1 MVSQDTTESI
11 VYKSRMIYV
20 DGVPISAGSS
30 SQDDDVLA
38 FLMKHPTLVS
48 VSHSF
53 RAIPERKFSASEE
66 SNTEESSGKA
76 VYVFQR
82 EYATVD
88 PAHVD
93 LVGTDEATTC
103 LGLVIRNRRNRITS
117 VAHMDSL
124 DVVDVGFTQ
133 MLSLAVK
140 HDIDDIFDVH
150 LVGAFNDASP
160 QTMNHGTRSTKST
173 KLDGYSFPLCQK
185 IIQTLEQS
193 SINFHIQTL
202 HVLDH
207 NTRWDS
213 QGNAYP
219 IFHGLLVEP
228 STGSVNPASF
238 DKTSRCPDEIVRRI
252 RLTASFEDP
261 SCKGRLLETYD
272 TLTDRI
278 MIAPFSWTRRQ
289 ISIAFMLRRL
299 SDSEILLS
307 CSTSP
312 SAEGPDF
319 VENQRRQ
326 CEYVVEHPDSRKVF
340 PLNQPHVF
348 ERTPTGG
355 WRRLQI

>member
-1 MVSQDTTESI
+1 
-11 VYKSRMIYV
+11 MIYV
-20 DGVPISAGSS
+20 DGLPISSS
-30 SQDDDVLA
+30 LQDDDALA
-38 FLMKHPTLVS
+38 VLMKHPTLVS
-48 VSHSF
+48 VSDSF
-53 RAIPERKFSASEE
+53 RAISERKFSASEE
-66 SNTEESSGKA
+66 SNVERSTSKA

-93 LVGTDEATTC
+93 LIGTDEATTC
-103 LGLVIRNRRNRITS
+103 LGIVIRNRRNGMTS
-117 VAHMDSL
+117 VAHMDSP
-124 DVVDVGFTQ
+124 DVVDIGFTQ
-133 MLSLAVK
+133 MSLALK
-140 HDIDDIFDVH
+140 RNISDIFDVH

-160 QTMNHGTRSTKST
+160 QSTNHGTKS
-173 KLDGYSFPLCQK
+173 KKRANLDGYSFSLCHK
-185 IIQTLEQS
+185 IIQTLEKS
-193 SINFHIQTL
+193 SINFHIQLL

-219 IFHGLLVEP
+219 IFHGFLVEP
-228 STGSVNPASF
+228 FTGSVNPASF
-238 DKTSRCPDEIVRRI
+238 DKTSRCPDEILRRI

-261 SCKGRLLETYD
+261 SCKGRLPETYD

-278 MIAPFSWTRRQ
+278 IISPFSWTRRQ
-289 ISIAFMLRRL
+289 ISVAFMLRHL
-299 SDSEILLS
+299 SDTEILLS

-326 CEYVVEHPDSRKVF
+326 CEYVVEHPDLRKVF

-348 ERTPTGG
+348 ERTPNGG
-355 WRRLQI
+355 WRMLQK

>member
-1 MVSQDTTESI
+1 M
-11 VYKSRMIYV
+11 
-20 DGVPISAGSS
+20 
-30 SQDDDVLA
+30 
-38 FLMKHPTLVS
+38 
-48 VSHSF
+48 
-53 RAIPERKFSASEE
+53 
-66 SNTEESSGKA
+66 
-76 VYVFQR
+76 
-82 EYATVD
+82 
-88 PAHVD
+88 
-93 LVGTDEATTC
+93 
-103 LGLVIRNRRNRITS
+103 TS
-117 VAHMDSL
+117 VAHMDSP
-124 DVVDVGFTQ
+124 DVVDIGFTQ

-140 HDIDDIFDVH
+140 HNVDDIFDVY

-160 QTMNHGTRSTKST
+160 QSRNHGIKSR
-173 KLDGYSFPLCQK
+173 KLLNLDGYSFPLCQK
-185 IIQTLEQS
+185 IIQTLEKS
-193 SINFHIQTL
+193 SIKFHIQLL

-219 IFHGLLVEP
+219 IFHGFLVEP

-238 DKTSRCPDEIVRRI
+238 DKKSRCPDEIVRRI

-261 SCKGRLLETYD
+261 SLKGKLLETYD
-272 TLTDRI
+272 TLTDQI
-278 MIAPFSWTRRQ
+278 IISPFSWTTRQ
-289 ISIAFMLRRL
+289 ISVAFMLRHL

-348 ERTPTGG
+348 ERMPNGG
-355 WRRLQI
+355 WRRLQK

>member
-1 MVSQDTTESI
+1 
-11 VYKSRMIYV
+11 MIYV
-20 DGVPISAGSS
+20 GGVPVTVDDST
-30 SQDDDVLA
+30 QDDDALA
-38 FLMKHPTLVS
+38 VLMKHPLLVS

-53 RAIPERKFSASEE
+53 RAISERKFSASDE
-66 SNTEESSGKA
+66 SNMERSTSKA

-82 EYATVD
+82 EFATVD
-88 PAHVD
+88 PSCVD

-103 LGLVIRNRRNRITS
+103 LGIVIRNRRNRMTS
-117 VAHMDSL
+117 VAHMDSP
-124 DVVDVGFTQ
+124 DVVDIGLTQ

-140 HDIDDIFDVH
+140 RETDDVFDVH
-150 LVGAFNDASP
+150 LVGAFNDASS
-160 QTMNHGTRSTKST
+160 QSMDRGSKSRKHI

-185 IIQTLEQS
+185 IIQTLEKS
-193 SINFHIQTL
+193 SIKFHIQTL

-219 IFHGLLVEP
+219 IFHGFLVET
-228 STGSVNPASF
+228 STGSINPASF

-261 SCKGRLLETYD
+261 SCIGRLLKTYD
-272 TLTDRI
+272 TLTDQI
-278 MIAPFSWTRRQ
+278 IISPFSWTRRQ
-289 ISIAFMLRRL
+289 ISVAFMLRNL

-326 CEYVVEHPDSRKVF
+326 CEFVIEHPDSRKVF
-340 PLNQPHVF
+340 PLNQPRVF
-348 ERTPTGG
+348 ERIPSGG
-355 WRRLQI
+355 WRRLQQ